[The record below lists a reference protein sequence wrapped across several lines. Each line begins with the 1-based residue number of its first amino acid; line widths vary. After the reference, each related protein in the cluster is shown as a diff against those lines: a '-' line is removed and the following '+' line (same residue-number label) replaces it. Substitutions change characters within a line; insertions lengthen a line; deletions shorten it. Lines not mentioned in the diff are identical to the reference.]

1 MEKSEDKEDREVA
14 VVENG
19 RIKIFK
25 TQRKQICELLL
36 SGELLTDGEI
46 AKKVKLSPVVVTELL
61 ATDPE
66 FLRLCRQ
73 RDIEI
78 SQKIERAS
86 VELALSG
93 KNQVAMQ
100 KAQELHLK
108 KIMSDRYG
116 DLANAGARTAR
127 KRVNIVLELPETKTD
142 ANGMPILQTMQKAA
156 IADRS
161 IIDV

>member
-1 MEKSEDKEDREVA
+1 MESQDSNSAVERSKGKLRVFKKQRE
-14 VVENG
+14 
-19 RIKIFK
+19 
-25 TQRKQICELLL
+25 QIRELLL
-36 SGELLTDGEI
+36 SDNIYTDGEI
-46 AKKVKLSPVVVTELL
+46 ARKVKMSPVVVTELL
-61 ATDPE
+61 STDPE

-86 VELALSG
+86 IELALSG

-116 DLANAGARTAR
+116 DLASAGARTAR

-156 IADRS
+156 IADGS